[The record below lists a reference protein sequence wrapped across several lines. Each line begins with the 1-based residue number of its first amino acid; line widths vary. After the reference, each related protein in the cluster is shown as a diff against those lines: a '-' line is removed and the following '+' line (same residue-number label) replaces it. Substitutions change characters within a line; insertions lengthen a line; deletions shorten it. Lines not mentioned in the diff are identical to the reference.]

1 MTDTLYSADEVAA
14 LLGLQARTV
23 RGYIRDGRLPAS
35 RIGKQ
40 YRISERDV
48 RALTGGPVPQAP
60 RSRVEVS
67 AIVQIDS
74 ATRHV
79 MDRVAT
85 LVVGAATGRSGS
97 SAPPLHVQTVY
108 DEARETMKVI
118 AVGDADA
125 VARTITLIDA
135 LVEDANR

>member
-1 MTDTLYSADEVAA
+1 MSDTLYSAEEVAT

>member
-1 MTDTLYSADEVAA
+1 MSDTLYSADEVAT

-40 YRISERDV
+40 YRIAERDV

-67 AIVQIDS
+67 AIVQVDC